1 MEEQR
6 SGEEQQ
12 TVKGSK
18 EKEQKERERERRRI
32 ERTSF
37 FHSCQSLRLCS
48 SPPLHQPQGNLQHK
62 TQVGMMN

>member
-18 EKEQKERERERRRI
+18 EKEQKERERRRI

-37 FHSCQSLRLCS
+37 FHSCQSL
-48 SPPLHQPQGNLQHK
+48 
-62 TQVGMMN
+62 

>member
-6 SGEEQQ
+6 SEEEQP

-37 FHSCQSLRLCS
+37 FHSCQSL
-48 SPPLHQPQGNLQHK
+48 
-62 TQVGMMN
+62 

>member
-6 SGEEQQ
+6 SGEEQP

-18 EKEQKERERERRRI
+18 EKEQKERGRERRRI

-37 FHSCQSLRLCS
+37 FHSCQSL
-48 SPPLHQPQGNLQHK
+48 
-62 TQVGMMN
+62 

>member
-6 SGEEQQ
+6 SGEEQP

-37 FHSCQSLRLCS
+37 FHSCQSL
-48 SPPLHQPQGNLQHK
+48 
-62 TQVGMMN
+62 